1 MSIRLAAI
9 TAVAL
14 LLATPAFA
22 DCNQELAKLEQAAVS
37 AETGASTSKSGMPVT
52 KHQEQLLPGNQQDNQ
67 TTGSTT
73 TGSTSAG
80 VKAISPHQEQVT
92 GQQTGNGAEQVS
104 RTMTEARQ
112 MAKAGNEQ
120 GCMNKVSELKNLM
133 GAK

>member
-1 MSIRLAAI
+1 MSIHLAA
-9 TAVAL
+9 TAAVAL

-22 DCNQELAKLEQAAVS
+22 DCNQELAKLEQPTVS

-67 TTGSTT
+67 TTGST
-73 TGSTSAG
+73 SAG

-92 GQQTGNGAEQVS
+92 GQGTGGSADQLS
-104 RTMTEARQ
+104 RAMTEARQ
-112 MAKAGNEQ
+112 MAKAGDEQ